1 METFANDQMWNTQRQ
16 PSRLNFALVIG
27 EANHLRHSVIDLLRE
42 HGWLVHGVGRAEQA
56 LSILVHI
63 PYNLIVLDSE
73 LPGMSAPDF
82 VRMLR
87 HSRER
92 QTIRLVVINNSEGA
106 NRESRESQVAQCDA
120 FLAERST
127 WQDDLFGFLVAHGE
141 DSRMRNACSQ
151 L

>member
-27 EANHLRHSVIDLLRE
+27 EANRFRQSVIALLRG

-92 QTIRLVVINNSEGA
+92 QTIQLVVINNSESA
-106 NRESRESQVAQCDA
+106 NWENQIAESDA
-120 FLAERST
+120 FLARRSK
-127 WQDDLFGFLVAHGE
+127 WQDDLFGFLVAHG
-141 DSRMRNACSQ
+141 DDFRMSNACSQ
-151 L
+151 F

>member
-27 EANHLRHSVIDLLRE
+27 EANRFRQSVIALLRG

-73 LPGMSAPDF
+73 LSGMSAPDF

-87 HSRER
+87 QSRER
-92 QTIRLVVINNSEGA
+92 QAIQLVVINNSESA
-106 NRESRESQVAQCDA
+106 NWESQIAESDA
-120 FLAERST
+120 FLARRSK
-127 WQDDLFGFLVAHGE
+127 WQDDLCGFLVAHG
-141 DSRMRNACSQ
+141 DDFRMSNACGQ
-151 L
+151 F

>member
-1 METFANDQMWNTQRQ
+1 MWNTPPQ

-27 EANHLRHSVIDLLRE
+27 EANHHRHSVIALLRE

-73 LPGMSAPDF
+73 LPGMGAPDF

-87 HSRER
+87 RSREW
-92 QTIRLVVINNSEGA
+92 QTIRLVVINNSESA
-106 NRESRESQVAQCDA
+106 IWENQVAERDA
-120 FLAERST
+120 FLVRRST

-141 DSRMRNACSQ
+141 DSRMGNACSEV
-151 L
+151 

>member
-1 METFANDQMWNTQRQ
+1 MWNTPPQ

-27 EANHLRHSVIDLLRE
+27 EANHHRHSVIALLRE

-73 LPGMSAPDF
+73 LPGMGAPDF

-87 HSRER
+87 RSREW
-92 QTIRLVVINNSEGA
+92 QTIRLVVINNSESA
-106 NRESRESQVAQCDA
+106 IWESQVAERDA
-120 FLAERST
+120 FLVRRST

-141 DSRMRNACSQ
+141 DSRMGNACSEV
-151 L
+151 

>member
-1 METFANDQMWNTQRQ
+1 MWNTPPQ

-27 EANHLRHSVIDLLRE
+27 EANHHRRSVIALLRE

-73 LPGMSAPDF
+73 LPGMGAPDF

-87 HSRER
+87 RSREW
-92 QTIRLVVINNSEGA
+92 QTIRLVVINNSESA
-106 NRESRESQVAQCDA
+106 IWENQVAERDA
-120 FLAERST
+120 FLVRRST

-141 DSRMRNACSQ
+141 DSRMGNACSEV
-151 L
+151 

>member
-1 METFANDQMWNTQRQ
+1 MKPGVSNQTWETRDQPQRF
-16 PSRLNFALVIG
+16 NFALVICRLG
-27 EANHLRHSVIDLLRE
+27 RLRNLVISLLRR
-42 HGWLVHGVGRAEQA
+42 HGWLVHAVSRREQA
-56 LSILVHI
+56 FGLLAHI
-63 PYNLIVLDSE
+63 PYDLIVLDSE

-92 QTIRLVVINNSEGA
+92 QTIRLVVINNSESA
-106 NRESRESQVAQCDA
+106 NWESQVPKCDA

-141 DSRMRNACSQ
+141 DSRMGNACSQ

>member
-1 METFANDQMWNTQRQ
+1 METFANDQMWNTQRE

-27 EANHLRHSVIDLLRE
+27 EANQLRHSVIELLRE

-73 LPGMSAPDF
+73 LPGMSALDF

-87 HSRER
+87 HSSER
-92 QTIRLVVINNSEGA
+92 QTIRLVVINNSESA
-106 NRESRESQVAQCDA
+106 NWEGQVPKCDA

-141 DSRMRNACSQ
+141 DFQMGNACGQ

>member
-1 METFANDQMWNTQRQ
+1 MKTFANDQMWNTPSQ

-27 EANHLRHSVIDLLRE
+27 EANHHRHSVIALLRE

-73 LPGMSAPDF
+73 LPGMGAPDF

-87 HSRER
+87 RSREW
-92 QTIRLVVINNSEGA
+92 QTIRLVVINNSESA
-106 NRESRESQVAQCDA
+106 IWESQVAERDA
-120 FLAERST
+120 FLVRRST

-141 DSRMRNACSQ
+141 DSRMGNACSEV
-151 L
+151 

>member
-1 METFANDQMWNTQRQ
+1 METFANDQLWNTPHQ

-27 EANHLRHSVIDLLRE
+27 EANHLRHSVIALLRE
-42 HGWLVHGVGRAEQA
+42 QGWLVHGVGRAEQA

-73 LPGMSAPDF
+73 LPGMGAPDF

-92 QTIRLVVINNSEGA
+92 QTIRLVVINSSESA
-106 NRESRESQVAQCDA
+106 NWESQVAECDA
-120 FLAERST
+120 FLAKRST
-127 WQDDLFGFLVAHGE
+127 WQDDLFGFLVAQGE
-141 DSRMRNACSQ
+141 DSRTSNACSQ
-151 L
+151 I

>member
-1 METFANDQMWNTQRQ
+1 MKTFANDERWNTQRQ

-27 EANHLRHSVIDLLRE
+27 EAKHLRHSVIALLRE
-42 HGWLVHGVGRAEQA
+42 HGWLVHGVSRAEQA

-73 LPGMSAPDF
+73 LPGMGAPDF

-92 QTIRLVVINNSEGA
+92 QTIRLVVINNSESP
-106 NRESRESQVAQCDA
+106 NWESQVAESDA
-120 FLAERST
+120 FLARRST

-141 DSRMRNACSQ
+141 DSRMSNACSQ
-151 L
+151 I

>member
-1 METFANDQMWNTQRQ
+1 MKTFANDQMWNTPRQ

-27 EANHLRHSVIDLLRE
+27 EANQLRHSVIELLRE
-42 HGWLVHGVGRAEQA
+42 HGWLVHGVRQAEQA
-56 LSILVHI
+56 LSILIHI

-92 QTIRLVVINNSEGA
+92 QTIRLVVINNSESA
-106 NRESRESQVAQCDA
+106 NWESQVPKCDA

-141 DSRMRNACSQ
+141 DSRMGNACSQ

>member
-16 PSRLNFALVIG
+16 ASRLNFALVIG
-27 EANHLRHSVIDLLRE
+27 EANHLRHSVIELLRE

-56 LSILVHI
+56 LSILIHI

-92 QTIRLVVINNSEGA
+92 QTIRLVVINNSESA
-106 NRESRESQVAQCDA
+106 NWESQVAKCDA
-120 FLAERST
+120 FLAKRST
-127 WQDDLFGFLVAHGE
+127 WQDELFGFLVAHGE
-141 DSRMRNACSQ
+141 DSRMGNACSQ